1 MVGTYVL
8 NENLTLFS
16 SSILRCRLL
25 LQTKNKRTRE
35 RCVSCFSCVEFRV
48 LLLKMLFARMT
59 GSAHTSP
66 FEFNLGQAVIFY
78 ITIAGGCRYCP
89 SGANFCGI
97 LIGVTSYFGNIW
109 KRNECRRIHSSTL
122 MCNIFKMRRIYQ
134 KLTVDSPKGI
144 SIQST
149 FCSQAF
155 GSRPSNGK
163 KGMLSTIN

>member
-1 MVGTYVL
+1 M
-8 NENLTLFS
+8 
-16 SSILRCRLL
+16 
-25 LQTKNKRTRE
+25 
-35 RCVSCFSCVEFRV
+35 SCFSCVEFRV

-144 SIQST
+144 YNLFKAHFVRKRSDHDL
-149 FCSQAF
+149 
-155 GSRPSNGK
+155 PMGK
-163 KGMLSTIN
+163 KGCCLQ